1 MARKKAARKPDSAA
15 PPVASPN
22 RPSEEPTV
30 FVVDDDASVRE
41 SLSFLLKA
49 VGQSVEAFED
59 AQSFLEAYSSARPGC
74 LILDV
79 RMPGMDGLE
88 LQRLLAREA
97 PRLPVIML
105 TAHGDLP
112 MAVDSMR
119 AGAWHF
125 VEKPYDR
132 KRLLGIIEEALSADR
147 EFRMRNAERLE
158 IEQNLA
164 SLTERE
170 REVLEL
176 LVDGKS
182 TKMAALALGT
192 SPNTIAHQ
200 RASILEKMQAES
212 VVDLSRMLHLVQRD
226 TRTSANDN

>member
-1 MARKKAARKPDSAA
+1 MARKKTARKPGNSVPPSADA
-15 PPVASPN
+15 QKPDTREPDAA
-22 RPSEEPTV
+22 PTV

-49 VGQSVEAFED
+49 VGHSVELFED
-59 AQSFLEAYSSARPGC
+59 AQSFLDTYSFSRPGC

-88 LQRLLAREA
+88 LQRLLAKET
-97 PRLPVIML
+97 PHLPVIML

-132 KRLLGIIEEALSADR
+132 KRLLGIITEALAADH
-147 EFRMRNAERLE
+147 EFRLQNAERLE

-164 SLTERE
+164 ALTDRE
-170 REVLEL
+170 REVLQL

-212 VVDLSRMLHLVQRD
+212 VVDLSRMVHLAQPEAD
-226 TRTSANDN
+226 S

>member
-1 MARKKAARKPDSAA
+1 MAGKKAARKPESAGSTAAA
-15 PPVASPN
+15 PNRASSVA
-22 RPSEEPTV
+22 TV

-41 SLSFLLKA
+41 SLSLLLKA
-49 VGQSVEAFED
+49 VGHSVQPFEN
-59 AQSFLEAYSSARPGC
+59 AQFFLDAYSPDLPGC

-88 LQRLLAREA
+88 LQRLLAKDA
-97 PRLPVIML
+97 PHLPVIML

-132 KRLLGIIEEALSADR
+132 KRLLGIIEEALAADR
-147 EFRMRNAERLE
+147 EFRMQNSEQIE
-158 IEQNLA
+158 IERNLA
-164 SLTERE
+164 SLTDRE
-170 REVLEL
+170 REVMEH

-182 TKMAALALGT
+182 TKMVALALGT

-212 VVDLSRMLHLVQRD
+212 VVDLSRMLHLIRPEPAPGPTD
-226 TRTSANDN
+226 E

>member
-1 MARKKAARKPDSAA
+1 MARKKAARKPENAA
-15 PPVASPN
+15 STAAVSSHSGA
-22 RPSEEPTV
+22 EPTV

-41 SLSFLLKA
+41 SLSLLLKA
-49 VGQSVEAFED
+49 VGHSVEPFEN
-59 AQSFLEAYSSARPGC
+59 AQSFLDAYSPDLPGC

-88 LQRLLAREA
+88 LQRLLAKDA
-97 PRLPVIML
+97 PHLPVIML

-132 KRLLGIIEEALSADR
+132 KRLLGIIEEALAADR
-147 EFRMRNAERLE
+147 EFRMQNSEQIE
-158 IEQNLA
+158 IERNLA
-164 SLTERE
+164 SLTDRE
-170 REVLEL
+170 REVMEH

-182 TKMAALALGT
+182 TKMVALALGT

-200 RASILEKMQAES
+200 RASILDKMQAES
-212 VVDLSRMLHLVQRD
+212 VVDLSRMLHLIRPEATPGPSD
-226 TRTSANDN
+226 E

>member
-1 MARKKAARKPDSAA
+1 MAKKKATRRKTTLPSTSPSPDEALTAA
-15 PPVASPN
+15 
-22 RPSEEPTV
+22 PTV

-49 VGQSVEAFED
+49 VGHQVALFAD
-59 AQSFLEAYSSARPGC
+59 AQSFLDAYSSTLPGC

-88 LQRLLAREA
+88 LQRLLAKQA
-97 PRLPVIML
+97 PHLPVIML

-119 AGAWHF
+119 SGAWHF

-132 KRLLGIIEEALSADR
+132 KRLLSLIHEALEADR
-147 EFRMRNAERLE
+147 TFRLENIERLE
-158 IEQNLA
+158 IEHNLA
-164 SLTERE
+164 SLTDRE
-170 REVLEL
+170 REVLDQ

-182 TKMAALALGT
+182 TKMVALALGT

-200 RASILEKMQAES
+200 RASIMEKMAAES
-212 VVDLSRMLHLVQRD
+212 VVDLARMLHLVRPD
-226 TRTSANDN
+226 ATT

>member
-1 MARKKAARKPDSAA
+1 MARKKATRKPDSTAPSAA
-15 PPVASPN
+15 DASSPDTA
-22 RPSEEPTV
+22 PTV

-49 VGQSVEAFED
+49 VGHTVELFED
-59 AQSFLEAYSSARPGC
+59 AQSFLDVYSFARPGC

-88 LQRLLAREA
+88 LQRLLAKEA
-97 PRLPVIML
+97 PHLPVIML

-132 KRLLGIIEEALSADR
+132 KRLLGIIEEALAADR
-147 EFRMRNAERLE
+147 DFRMQNEERIE

-164 SLTERE
+164 SLTDRE
-170 REVLEL
+170 REVMEL
-176 LVDGKS
+176 LADGKS

-200 RASILEKMQAES
+200 RASILDKMQAES
-212 VVDLSRMLHLVQRD
+212 VVDLSRMLHLARPDIASDGVPD
-226 TRTSANDN
+226 

>member
-1 MARKKAARKPDSAA
+1 MAKKKASRRKTETNQAGVSADSSLSS
-15 PPVASPN
+15 V
-22 RPSEEPTV
+22 PTV

-49 VGQSVEAFED
+49 VGHEVELFEN
-59 AQSFLEAYSSARPGC
+59 AQSFLDSYSSERPGC

-88 LQRLLAREA
+88 LQRLLAKQA
-97 PRLPVIML
+97 PHLPVIML

-132 KRLLGIIEEALSADR
+132 KRLLSIIQDALESDR
-147 EFRMRNAERLE
+147 VFRLENAERLE
-158 IEQNLA
+158 VERHLA
-164 SLTERE
+164 SLTDRE
-170 REVLEL
+170 REVLEQ

-182 TKMAALALGT
+182 TKMVALALGT

-200 RASILEKMQAES
+200 RASIMEKMAAES
-212 VVDLSRMLHLVQRD
+212 VVDLARMVHLVQSD
-226 TRTSANDN
+226 TPS

>member
-1 MARKKAARKPDSAA
+1 MARKKTATRNRKTVSKVNSK
-15 PPVASPN
+15 PVSKPANSK
-22 RPSEEPTV
+22 PTV
-30 FVVDDDASVRE
+30 FVVDDDAAIRD
-41 SLSFLLKA
+41 SLTYLLKA
-49 VGQSVEAFED
+49 VGHEVEVFED
-59 AQSFLEAYSSARPGC
+59 AQGFLAAYSIAWPGC

-88 LQRLLAREA
+88 LQRLLARDA

-132 KRLLGIIEEALSADR
+132 KRLLSIINEALEADR
-147 EFRMRNAERLE
+147 EFRMQNAERLE
-158 IEQNLA
+158 IEQNLTA
-164 SLTERE
+164 LTDRE
-170 REVLEL
+170 REVLEQL
-176 LVDGKS
+176 IDGKS
-182 TKMAALALGT
+182 TKMVALALGT

-200 RASILEKMQAES
+200 RASILEKMAAES
-212 VVDLSRMLHLVQRD
+212 VVDLTRMVHLVRD
-226 TRTSANDN
+226 ETNS

>member
-1 MARKKAARKPDSAA
+1 MARKKNAGPLPRSSKSPAAASTPGTAGAA
-15 PPVASPN
+15 
-22 RPSEEPTV
+22 TV

-49 VGQSVEAFED
+49 VGHSVELFED
-59 AQSFLEAYSSARPGC
+59 ARSFLDAYSVDRPGC

-88 LQRLLAREA
+88 LQRVLAQKA

-125 VEKPYDR
+125 VEKPYER
-132 KRLLGIIEEALSADR
+132 QRLLNIIQEALQADR

-158 IEQNLA
+158 IERNLA

-170 REVLEL
+170 MEVLEL

-182 TKMAALALGT
+182 TKMAATVLGT

-200 RASILEKMQAES
+200 RASILQKMAAES
-212 VVDLSRMLHLVQRD
+212 VVDLARMVHLARPD
-226 TRTSANDN
+226 STD

>member
-1 MARKKAARKPDSAA
+1 MARKKAARKPDSPAA
-15 PPVASPN
+15 ATAVSS
-22 RPSEEPTV
+22 RSSTEPTV

-41 SLSFLLKA
+41 SLSLLLKA
-49 VGQSVEAFED
+49 VGHSVEPFED
-59 AQSFLEAYSSARPGC
+59 AQSFLDVYSPYRPGC

-88 LQRLLAREA
+88 LQRLLAKEA
-97 PRLPVIML
+97 PHLPVIML

-132 KRLLGIIEEALSADR
+132 KRLLRIIEEALAADR
-147 EFRMRNAERLE
+147 EFRMQNAERIE

-164 SLTERE
+164 SLTDRE
-170 REVLEL
+170 REVMEL
-176 LVDGKS
+176 LADGKS

-200 RASILEKMQAES
+200 RASILDKMQAES
-212 VVDLSRMLHLVQRD
+212 VVDLSRMLHLARPEAP
-226 TRTSANDN
+226 SGPGEE